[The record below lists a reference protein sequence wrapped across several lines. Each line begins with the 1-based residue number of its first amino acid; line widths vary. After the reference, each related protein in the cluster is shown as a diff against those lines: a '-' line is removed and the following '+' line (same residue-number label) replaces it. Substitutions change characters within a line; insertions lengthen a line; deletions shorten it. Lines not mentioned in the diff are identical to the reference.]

1 MDRMST
7 YTPSARLQQLPPYV
21 FAELDRMKQEQVKK
35 GVDIISLGIGD
46 PDLPTPPHIIHA
58 LAQAAADPKNHQYP
72 SYEGMLGFRRAA
84 ADWYRQRFGAT
95 LDPATEVLTLIGSKE
110 GIGHLPL
117 AFINPGDIVLVP
129 DPAYPVYQAGTLF
142 AGGESCFMPLTAE
155 RNFLPDLGSIPAA
168 VLKRAKI
175 LWLNYPNNPTG
186 AVAPREFLAE
196 AVAFSRKHGLILAHD
211 APYSEIAFDGYRPES
226 ILCIDGAKD
235 VAVEFHSV
243 SKTYNMTGW
252 RLGFAVGSTQILAGL
267 GRVKQNVDSGVFQAV
282 QYAGIAALTGSQ
294 QCVADNCRI
303 WQERR
308 DVLIG
313 SLRDMGFAV
322 APPRATFYAWVPVPR
337 GFTSSS
343 FCVDLLVK
351 AGVVVTPGNGFGA
364 YGEGF
369 VRAAFTVKVERI
381 REAMDRIR
389 KLGIRG
395 G

>member
-1 MDRMST
+1 MSSYTQSDRLG
-7 YTPSARLQQLPPYV
+7 ALPPYL

-46 PDLPTPPHIIHA
+46 PDLPTPPHIIQA
-58 LAQAAADPKNHQYP
+58 LAQSAADPKNHQYP
-72 SYEGMLGFRRAA
+72 SYEGMLGFRKAA
-84 ADWYRQRFGAT
+84 ADWYRQRFGAA
-95 LDPATEVLTLIGSKE
+95 LDPATEVLALIGSKE

-142 AGGESCFMPLTAE
+142 AGGESYFLPLTPE

-168 VLKRAKI
+168 VLRRAKI

-186 AVAPREFLAE
+186 AVAPREFLAD
-196 AVAFSRKHGLILAHD
+196 AVAFARQHQLILAHD

-226 ILCIDGAKD
+226 ILNVEGAKD

-252 RLGFAVGSTQILAGL
+252 RLGFAVGNAQILAGL

-282 QYAGIAALTGSQ
+282 QYAGIAALAGPQ

-308 DVLIG
+308 DVLIA

-322 APPRATFYAWVPVPR
+322 AAPRATFYAWVPVPR

-364 YGEGF
+364 SGEGF
-369 VRAAFTVKVERI
+369 VRAAFTVNVERI

>member
-1 MDRMST
+1 MSG
-7 YTPSARLQQLPPYV
+7 YTQSQRLQGLPPYL

-35 GVDIISLGIGD
+35 GVDVISFGIGD
-46 PDLPTPPHIIHA
+46 PDLPTPPHIIQA
-58 LAQAAADPKNHQYP
+58 LSAAAADPKNHQYP
-72 SYEGMLGFRRAA
+72 SYEGMLTFRKAA
-84 ADWYRQRFGAT
+84 ADWYRTRFGVS

-117 AFINPGDIVLVP
+117 AFVNPGDVVLVP

-142 AGGESCFMPLTAE
+142 AGGEPYCMPLTPAQG
-155 RNFLPDLGSIPAA
+155 FLPDLGAIPAEVA
-168 VLKRAKI
+168 KRAKI

-196 AVAFSRKHGLILAHD
+196 AVAFARRHRLILAHD

-226 ILCIDGAKD
+226 ILNIDGAKE
-235 VAVEFHSV
+235 VAIEYHSV

-252 RLGFAVGSTQILAGL
+252 RIGFAVGNAQILAGL
-267 GRVKQNVDSGVFQAV
+267 GRIKQNMDSGVFQAV
-282 QYAGIAALTGSQ
+282 QYAGIAALSGPQ

-308 DVLIG
+308 DVLIAA
-313 SLRDMGFAV
+313 LREMGFSV
-322 APPRATFYAWVPVPR
+322 ATPKASFYAWVPVPA

-343 FCVDLLVK
+343 FCADLLAK

-364 YGEGF
+364 AGEGF
-369 VRAAFTVKVERI
+369 VRIAFTVNVDRI

-389 KLGIRG
+389 SNFKF
-395 G
+395 

>member
-1 MDRMST
+1 MNV
-7 YTPSARLQQLPPYV
+7 YTQSQRLQCLPPYL

-35 GVDIISLGIGD
+35 GVDVISFGIGD
-46 PDLPTPPHIIHA
+46 PDLPTPPHIIQA
-58 LAQAAADPKNHQYP
+58 LAAAAADPKNHQYP
-72 SYEGMLGFRRAA
+72 SYEGMLTFRKAA
-84 ADWYRQRFGAT
+84 ADWYRTRFGVS

-117 AFINPGDIVLVP
+117 AFVNPGDVVLVP

-142 AGGESCFMPLTAE
+142 AGGETYYMPLTPA
-155 RNFLPDLGSIPAA
+155 RGFLPDLGAIPAE

-196 AVAFSRKHGLILAHD
+196 AVAFARRHRLILAHD

-226 ILCIDGAKD
+226 ILNIDGAID
-235 VAVEFHSV
+235 VAIEYHSL

-252 RLGFAVGSTQILAGL
+252 RIGFAVGNAQILAGL
-267 GRVKQNVDSGVFQAV
+267 GRIKQNTDSGVFQAV
-282 QYAGIAALTGSQ
+282 QYAGIAALSGSQ

-308 DVLIG
+308 DVLIAA
-313 SLRDMGFAV
+313 LREMGFSV
-322 APPRATFYAWVPVPR
+322 ATPKASFYAWVPVPA

-343 FCVDLLVK
+343 FCADLLAK

-364 YGEGF
+364 AGEGF
-369 VRAAFTVKVERI
+369 ARIAFTVNVDRI

-395 G
+395 R

>member
-1 MDRMST
+1 MSG
-7 YTPSARLQQLPPYV
+7 YTPSERLRALPPYL

-35 GVDIISLGIGD
+35 GADIISLGIGD
-46 PDLPTPPHIIHA
+46 PDLPTPPHIIQA
-58 LAQAAADPKNHQYP
+58 LALAAADPKNHQYP
-72 SYEGMLGFRRAA
+72 SYEGMATFRKAA
-84 ADWYRQRFGAT
+84 ADWYWGRFGVT
-95 LDPATEVLTLIGSKE
+95 LDPAKEVLTLIGSKE

-117 AFINPGDIVLVP
+117 AFVNPGDVVLVP

-142 AGGESCFMPLTAE
+142 AGGESYFMPLTSA
-155 RNFLPDLGSIPAA
+155 RDFLPDLGAIPAA

-186 AVAPREFLAE
+186 AVAPHEFLAE
-196 AVAFSRKHGLILAHD
+196 AVGFARQHRLILAHD

-226 ILCIDGAKD
+226 ILNIPGAKE
-235 VAVEFHSV
+235 VAIEYHSV

-252 RLGFAVGSTQILAGL
+252 RVGFAVGNAEILAGL
-267 GRVKQNVDSGVFQAV
+267 GRVKQNLDSGVFQAV
-282 QYAGIAALTGSQ
+282 QHAGIAALAGSQ

-308 DVLIG
+308 DILIG
-313 SLRDMGFAV
+313 GLRDLGFAV
-322 APPRATFYAWVPVPR
+322 ASPRASFYAWVPVPV

-343 FCVDLLVK
+343 FCVELLVK

-364 YGEGF
+364 AGEGF
-369 VRAAFTVKVERI
+369 VRAAFTVDADRI
-381 REAMDRIR
+381 RLALDRVR

-395 G
+395 S

>member
-1 MDRMST
+1 MSG
-7 YTPSARLQQLPPYV
+7 YTQSQRLQGLPPYL

-35 GVDIISLGIGD
+35 GVDVISFGIGD
-46 PDLPTPPHIIHA
+46 PDLPTPPHIIQA
-58 LAQAAADPKNHQYP
+58 LSAAAADPKNHQYP
-72 SYEGMLGFRRAA
+72 SYEGMLTFRKAA
-84 ADWYRQRFGAT
+84 ADWYRTRFGVS

-117 AFINPGDIVLVP
+117 AFVNPGDVVLVP

-142 AGGESCFMPLTAE
+142 AGGETYCMPLTPA
-155 RNFLPDLGSIPAA
+155 RDFLPDLGAIPAEVA
-168 VLKRAKI
+168 KRAKI

-196 AVAFSRKHGLILAHD
+196 AVAFARRHRLILAHD

-226 ILCIDGAKD
+226 ILNIDGAKE
-235 VAVEFHSV
+235 VAIEYHSV

-252 RLGFAVGSTQILAGL
+252 RIGFAVGNAQILAGL
-267 GRVKQNVDSGVFQAV
+267 GRIKQNMDSGVFQAV
-282 QYAGIAALTGSQ
+282 QYAGIAALSGPQ

-308 DVLIG
+308 DVLIAA
-313 SLRDMGFAV
+313 LREMGFSV
-322 APPRATFYAWVPVPR
+322 ATPKASFYAWVPVPA

-343 FCVDLLVK
+343 FCADLLAK

-364 YGEGF
+364 AGEGF
-369 VRAAFTVKVERI
+369 ARIAFTVNVDRI

-389 KLGIRG
+389 SNFKF
-395 G
+395 

>member
-1 MDRMST
+1 MSE
-7 YTPSARLQQLPPYV
+7 YTQSQRLQGLPPYL

-35 GVDIISLGIGD
+35 GVDVISFGIGD
-46 PDLPTPPHIIHA
+46 PDLPTPPHIIQA
-58 LAQAAADPKNHQYP
+58 LAAAAADPKNHQYP
-72 SYEGMLGFRRAA
+72 SYEGMLTFRKAA
-84 ADWYRQRFGAT
+84 ADWYRTRFGVS
-95 LDPATEVLTLIGSKE
+95 LDPAAEVLTLIGSKE

-117 AFINPGDIVLVP
+117 AFVNPGDVVLVP

-142 AGGESCFMPLTAE
+142 AGGEPYCMPLTPA
-155 RNFLPDLGSIPAA
+155 RGFLPDLGAIPAA
-168 VLKRAKI
+168 VVKRAKI

-196 AVAFSRKHGLILAHD
+196 AVAFTRRHRLILAHD

-226 ILCIDGAKD
+226 ILNIDGAKE
-235 VAVEFHSV
+235 VAIEYHSV

-252 RLGFAVGSTQILAGL
+252 RIGFAVGNAQILAGL
-267 GRVKQNVDSGVFQAV
+267 GRIKQNMDSGVFQAV
-282 QYAGIAALTGSQ
+282 QYAGIAALSGSQ

-308 DVLIG
+308 DVLIAA
-313 SLRDMGFAV
+313 LREMGFSV
-322 APPRATFYAWVPVPR
+322 ATPKASFYAWVPVPA

-343 FCVDLLVK
+343 FCADLLAK

-364 YGEGF
+364 AGEGF
-369 VRAAFTVKVERI
+369 ARIAFTVNVDRI

-395 G
+395 D